1 MVKDGH
7 QLDLLGQDV
16 VDFEE
21 RVDIPRLK
29 KERLERVQ
37 REMAKA
43 DLGGLLLFDP
53 LNDRYA
59 TGRRNSGAGYMRSF
73 LIYIIVPRVGA
84 PWLGGWSHH
93 DQGVPLEGQE
103 GFRGV

>member
-37 REMAKA
+37 SEMAKA
-43 DLGGLLLFDP
+43 DLGGLPPF
-53 LNDRYA
+53 
-59 TGRRNSGAGYMRSF
+59 RS
-73 LIYIIVPRVGA
+73 P
-84 PWLGGWSHH
+84 
-93 DQGVPLEGQE
+93 
-103 GFRGV
+103 